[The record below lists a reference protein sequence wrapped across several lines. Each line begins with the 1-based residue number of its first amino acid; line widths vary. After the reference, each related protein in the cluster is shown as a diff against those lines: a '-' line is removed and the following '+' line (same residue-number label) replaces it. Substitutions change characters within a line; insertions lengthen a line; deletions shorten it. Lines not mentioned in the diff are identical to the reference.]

1 MNSDSVILLQI
12 ILSRS
17 GWDLSLIVLNIVFG
31 SFNKVAYLAKKQ
43 DGATNLNPILPGCSL
58 SCSQIALA
66 PGATAALNTVFP

>member
-1 MNSDSVILLQI
+1 M
-12 ILSRS
+12 
-17 GWDLSLIVLNIVFG
+17 IVLNIVFG